1 MSVLPENKLRIAPG
15 YRLQWEEAQQS
26 HVLLYPEGM
35 VTLNGSSAE
44 ILKYCDGTRT
54 VEGIIEDLQQQFP
67 EADLADDVR
76 EFIAAA
82 YDNGW
87 IRGI

>member
-1 MSVLPENKLRIAPG
+1 MSTLPATPLRIAPG
-15 YRLQWEEAQQS
+15 FRLQWEEAQQA

-54 VEGIIEDLQQQFP
+54 LDGIIEDLQKQFP

-76 EFIAAA
+76 EFMVAAHE
-82 YDNGW
+82 NGW
-87 IRGI
+87 VRGV

>member
-1 MSVLPENKLRIAPG
+1 MSSLPEGSLRIATG
-15 YRLQWEEAQQS
+15 FRLQWEEAQQS

-44 ILKYCDGTRT
+44 ILKYCDGTRS
-54 VEGIIEDLQQQFP
+54 VDDIIAELQNQFP

-76 EFIAAA
+76 DFLANAHG
-82 YDNGW
+82 NGW
-87 IRGI
+87 ISTS

>member
-1 MSVLPENKLRIAPG
+1 MSILPENKLRITSG

-26 HVLLYPEGM
+26 YVLLYPEGM

-44 ILKYCDGTRT
+44 ILKYCDGTRNA
-54 VEGIIEDLQQQFP
+54 EGIIGELQKQFP
-67 EADLADDVR
+67 DADLADDVR

-82 YDNGW
+82 FANGW
-87 IRGI
+87 IRGV